1 MIKNSTRPGAEL
13 LTPKKRTP
21 ERRPAV
27 PWLETYRGNGD
38 ASRGHNIK
46 TVQARLGHASP
57 AITLSLYV
65 HPDEEQ
71 DTAAANHLG
80 DLLGKA

>member
-1 MIKNSTRPGAEL
+1 MLHA
-13 LTPKKRTP
+13 
-21 ERRPAV
+21 
-27 PWLETYRGNGD
+27 
-38 ASRGHNIK
+38 GHNIK
-46 TVQARLGHASP
+46 TVQTRLGHASP